1 MAITTFDVI
10 HKEEP
15 QTQGYSEVY
24 LYSESAV
31 GGHFWAPSQVQVQ
44 IKEKLVQG
52 TQAAFPAPVGVSRIT
67 GV

>member
-1 MAITTFDVI
+1 MAITTFDEI

-52 TQAAFPAPVGVSRIT
+52 T
-67 GV
+67 